1 MLERQLFI
9 WEEQRKAE
17 IEKNG
22 NKKQNKK
29 QNKTKQNKKKKRN
42 KNARAKDAIITQCY
56 QHNIVLL

>member
-9 WEEQRKAE
+9 WEEQRKVE

-29 QNKTKQNKKKKRN
+29 KNKKKSREKKRN

-56 QHNIVLL
+56 

>member
-9 WEEQRKAE
+9 WEEQRKVE

-29 QNKTKQNKKKKRN
+29 KTKKTKKKGKKRN
-42 KNARAKDAIITQCY
+42 KNTRAKDAIITQCY
-56 QHNIVLL
+56 

>member
-22 NKKQNKK
+22 NKKQNKTK
-29 QNKTKQNKKKKRN
+29 NKTKQNKKKKRN
-42 KNARAKDAIITQCY
+42 KNARAKDTIITQCY
-56 QHNIVLL
+56 

>member
-29 QNKTKQNKKKKRN
+29 KRKKKRN

-56 QHNIVLL
+56 